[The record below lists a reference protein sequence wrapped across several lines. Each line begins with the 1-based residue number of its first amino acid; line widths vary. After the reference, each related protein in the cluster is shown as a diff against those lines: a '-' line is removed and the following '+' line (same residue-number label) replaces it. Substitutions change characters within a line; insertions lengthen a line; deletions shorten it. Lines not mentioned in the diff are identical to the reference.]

1 MQLICGFVDTY
12 LRLDTAEDQAF
23 QATISTMG
31 LTQQEE
37 VMEIVTSWG
46 EKAAQK
52 TRQEIALNLLKR
64 GMIVQEI
71 AQITGLTVEQ
81 VIQLQA
87 QLTQEN

>member
-1 MQLICGFVDTY
+1 MEIDENELKKFGAKRFDY
-12 LRLDTAEDQAF
+12 LK
-23 QATISTMG
+23 
-31 LTQQEE
+31 EE
-37 VMEIVTSWG
+37 IMEIVTSWG

-52 TRQEIALNLLKR
+52 TREEIALNLLKR
-64 GMIVQEI
+64 GMVVQEI

>member
-1 MQLICGFVDTY
+1 M
-12 LRLDTAEDQAF
+12 RLDTAEEQAF
-23 QATISTMG
+23 QAAIDTMG

-52 TRQEIALNLLKR
+52 TREEIALNLLR
-64 GMIVQEI
+64 EGI
-71 AQITGLTVEQ
+71 ATEVVVRVTGLTQQQ
-81 VIQLQA
+81 VQQLQT